1 MATATATKPAPQI
14 KPKAYVFG
22 GTEGKPQGGANARR
36 LWAYLQENLTRHNL
50 SAVKHRV
57 AELQAERDDRFIR
70 WYTIVEA
77 AEELEVTAKDGTAIN
92 RALVRRLA
100 KQENAEQIGRDA
112 SITIL

>member
-1 MATATATKPAPQI
+1 MATATAPKAPV
-14 KPKAYVFG
+14 KVKAYVFG

-36 LWAYLQENLTRHNL
+36 LWAYLQDNLTRHNL
-50 SAVKHRV
+50 SALKHRV
-57 AELQAERDDRFIR
+57 AELQAESDDRFIR

-77 AEELEVTAKDGTAIN
+77 ATQLDIAAKDGTAIN